1 MLGRM
6 TMPRAR
12 TIIGWA
18 VGVIAGLS
26 VGSVLLLF
34 VIPYFMAPD
43 SLDRAEA
50 GTILASGLQ
59 RYRRMQYSELKPLIG
74 SSDRK
79 EVVGRSGVQYQ
90 FVMSAFWDGEP
101 DRDIRIIGSIDD
113 GGRSAWKPMTDS
125 FILSPS
131 GKFVGE

>member
-1 MLGRM
+1 
-6 TMPRAR
+6 MPRAR

-18 VGVIAGLS
+18 IGVTTGLIA
-26 VGSVLLLF
+26 GSVLLLF

-50 GTILASGLQ
+50 GTILASELQ
-59 RYRRMQYSELKPLIG
+59 RYRRMPYPELKPLVG
-74 SSDRK
+74 SSNRK
-79 EVVGRSGVQYQ
+79 EVVGRSGVRYQ

-101 DRDIRIIGSIDD
+101 DRAIRIIGAIDD